1 MKFAVLVFPGSN
13 CDIDM
18 YHAIKDELG
27 EEVEYVWHT
36 ATDLSGFDGVLVPGG
51 FSYGD
56 YLRCGAM
63 ANQSNIMAEV
73 KKAADA
79 GKPVLG
85 VCNGFQILTEAGLL
99 PGALL
104 RNKNLKF
111 MCRTVQLKVENNN
124 TLFTNQYEQGQII
137 NIPIAHGEG
146 NYYCDEETLQSL
158 KDNNQIVFTY
168 SGDNPNGSLEDIAGI
183 INERGNVLG
192 MMPHPERAVDAL
204 VGGADGLAVFKS
216 IVKQWRKIMSTT
228 KFEPT
233 AQQIKDEK
241 LYAGMGMSDEE
252 FAMVEGILGRLPN
265 WTETGLFSVMWS
277 EHCSYKNS
285 KPVLRKFPTKGH
297 KYYKVQ
303 VKVRVLSILVMNRQ

>member
-1 MKFAVLVFPGSN
+1 
-13 CDIDM
+13 M

-27 EEVEYVWHT
+27 EEVEYVWH
-36 ATDLSGFDGVLVPGG
+36 AETDLSGFDGILVPGG

-111 MCRTVQLKVENNN
+111 MCRTIQLKVENNN
-124 TLFTNQYEQGQII
+124 TLFTNQYEQGQVI

-146 NYYCDEETLQSL
+146 NYYCDEETLQKL

-168 SGDNPNGSLEDIAGI
+168 SGENPNGSLEDIAGI

-216 IVKQWRKIMSTT
+216 IVKQWR
-228 KFEPT
+228 ENH
-233 AQQIKDEK
+233 
-241 LYAGMGMSDEE
+241 
-252 FAMVEGILGRLPN
+252 VN
-265 WTETGLFSVMWS
+265 
-277 EHCSYKNS
+277 N
-285 KPVLRKFPTKGH
+285 
-297 KYYKVQ
+297 
-303 VKVRVLSILVMNRQ
+303 

>member
-63 ANQSNIMAEV
+63 ANQSNIMTEV

-146 NYYCDEETLQSL
+146 NYYCDEKTLQSL

-168 SGDNPNGSLEDIAGI
+168 SGENPNGSLEDIAGI

-216 IVKQWRKIMSTT
+216 IVKQWR
-228 KFEPT
+228 ENH
-233 AQQIKDEK
+233 
-241 LYAGMGMSDEE
+241 
-252 FAMVEGILGRLPN
+252 VN
-265 WTETGLFSVMWS
+265 
-277 EHCSYKNS
+277 N
-285 KPVLRKFPTKGH
+285 
-297 KYYKVQ
+297 
-303 VKVRVLSILVMNRQ
+303 

>member
-1 MKFAVLVFPGSN
+1 
-13 CDIDM
+13 M

-63 ANQSNIMAEV
+63 ANQSNIMTEV

-146 NYYCDEETLQSL
+146 NYYCDEETLQTL

-216 IVKQWRKIMSTT
+216 IVKQWR
-228 KFEPT
+228 ENH
-233 AQQIKDEK
+233 
-241 LYAGMGMSDEE
+241 
-252 FAMVEGILGRLPN
+252 VN
-265 WTETGLFSVMWS
+265 
-277 EHCSYKNS
+277 N
-285 KPVLRKFPTKGH
+285 
-297 KYYKVQ
+297 
-303 VKVRVLSILVMNRQ
+303 

>member
-1 MKFAVLVFPGSN
+1 
-13 CDIDM
+13 
-18 YHAIKDELG
+18 
-27 EEVEYVWHT
+27 EYVWHT

-73 KKAADA
+73 KKVADA

-104 RNKNLKF
+104 RNTNLKF

-137 NIPIAHGEG
+137 HIPIAHGEG

-216 IVKQWRKIMSTT
+216 IVKQWR
-228 KFEPT
+228 ENH
-233 AQQIKDEK
+233 
-241 LYAGMGMSDEE
+241 
-252 FAMVEGILGRLPN
+252 VN
-265 WTETGLFSVMWS
+265 
-277 EHCSYKNS
+277 N
-285 KPVLRKFPTKGH
+285 
-297 KYYKVQ
+297 
-303 VKVRVLSILVMNRQ
+303 